1 VCLGEGQRPQGT
13 LRVVPRLSPP
23 RRLCRHSPTAL
34 LVRRHGAEALV
45 EVLDSGCVAE
55 EEIPRLFDRFHRA
68 AAPDIEGNGLG
79 SQSPSRSRDVM
90 TWRLGLKTAPI
101 ARACASPC
109 LEGPPRER

>member
-1 VCLGEGQRPQGT
+1 
-13 LRVVPRLSPP
+13 
-23 RRLCRHSPTAL
+23 
-34 LVRRHGAEALV
+34 
-45 EVLDSGCVAE
+45 
-55 EEIPRLFDRFHRA
+55 LFDRFHRA